1 MTNGRRIFVA
11 GATGVLGRRLVEL
24 LVERG
29 CEVTGLTRTPAKRA
43 LLEELGARPV
53 VADALD
59 APAMHE
65 AIRGAEPEVVVH
77 QMTALSELGSIRNFE
92 KAFRQNARL
101 RAEGT
106 DILLSASREAGVGR
120 FVAQAFAGFLLGS
133 GAPEVLSEDD
143 PLLTPPPEPFRRVLE
158 ADRHLEE
165 AVLGATWTEGIVL
178 RYGGFYGP
186 GTTISKRPPGLQ
198 SEMVRRRLVPLV
210 GSAGGYT
217 SFIHVD
223 DAAAATIAAIERGG
237 RGIYHVTDDEPAP
250 ASEWLPALASAVGG
264 PPPLRVPVW
273 LARLLAGP
281 AVVAMMTRASGA
293 SNAKARRELAW
304 EPRYPSWREGF
315 ARGLA

>member
-1 MTNGRRIFVA
+1 MANGRRIFVA
-11 GATGVLGRRLVEL
+11 GATGVLGRRLVEM

-29 CEVTGLTRTPAKRA
+29 YEVTGLTRTPSKRA

-65 AIRGAEPEVVVH
+65 AIRTARPEIVVH
-77 QMTALSELGSIRNFE
+77 QMTALSDLGSLRNFE

-106 DILLSASREAGVGR
+106 DILLAASREAGVGR
-120 FVAQAFAGFLLGS
+120 FVAQAFAGFLLGP
-133 GAPEVLSEDD
+133 GEPGVLSEDD
-143 PLLTPPPEPFRRVLE
+143 PLLTPAPEPFRRVLE
-158 ADRHLEE
+158 ADRHLEA

-186 GTTISKRPPGLQ
+186 GTTMSKRPPGLQ
-198 SEMVRRRLVPLV
+198 SEMVRQRRFPLV
-210 GSAGGYT
+210 GRASGYT
-217 SFIHVD
+217 SFIHLD
-223 DAAAATIAAIERGG
+223 DAATATIAAIERGR

-250 ASEWLPALASAVGG
+250 ASEWLPVLASAVGG
-264 PPPLRVPVW
+264 PPPFRVPVW

-281 AVVAMMTRASGA
+281 AAVAMMTRASGA

-304 EPRYPSWREGF
+304 EPRYPSWRDGF